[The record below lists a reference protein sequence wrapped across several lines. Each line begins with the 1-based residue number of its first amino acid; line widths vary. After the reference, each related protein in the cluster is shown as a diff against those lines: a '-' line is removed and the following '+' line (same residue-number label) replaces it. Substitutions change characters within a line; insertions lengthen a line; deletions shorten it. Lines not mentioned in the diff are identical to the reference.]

1 MRFPA
6 LTPHS
11 ASQLSSNFIP
21 NSTPSTASFSFEPT
35 SVLDLRR
42 SPSPVHDHFPTTSLA
57 DVLSQTEDLTLLQS
71 LNHHQQATVHN
82 IDDWD
87 SIMREL
93 GLHDDFAPSALKP
106 AFPTHHSPS
115 SDSGITQFHDLGSS
129 IIPGSDQPLFSPSDL
144 EFTVWNANA
153 NVGFDFV
160 EELIKAAGCFD
171 SGDLQLAHAILS
183 HLNQRLLSP
192 IGKPIQRA
200 AFYFK
205 DALNSLLSVSTDP
218 IRSSTLE
225 IVESIKAQKAFSS
238 ISPIPM
244 FSDFTANQAVLES
257 IDSST
262 FIHIVDFEIGL
273 GGQYAS
279 LLREIADR
287 SASSKQSRVSISIR
301 ITAIVQDEF
310 EKESTLV
317 SDNLHHF
324 AHDLQIRFR
333 IDFVSLR
340 SFEMLSEKSIDF
352 TDDERT
358 IVHLTPSTFRRTG
371 VKFVT
376 DLRLIIPNA
385 VVLVT
390 SEGWQTTETSSFRRS
405 FVEGLE
411 FYSVLLE
418 SLDAAVGG
426 SDWVKK
432 IEAFVLRRRIVAE
445 VESMGCKTTS
455 WRDMLAGAGMRPAG
469 LSRLAEFQA
478 ECLVRKGDVRGFQV
492 GTRHGELV
500 LSWHGRPLVAT
511 STWRF

>member
-11 ASQLSSNFIP
+11 AAHLPSSFIP
-21 NSTPSTASFSFEPT
+21 SSTPSTANFCFEPT
-35 SVLDLRR
+35 SVLDIRR
-42 SPSPVHDHFPTTSLA
+42 SPSPVHDNFHTTSIS
-57 DVLSQTEDLTLLQS
+57 DVLSHTQDLSLLTS
-71 LNHHQQATVHN
+71 INDHHQQATVHN
-82 IDDWD
+82 LDDWD

-106 AFPTHHSPS
+106 AFPSHHSPS
-115 SDSGITQFHDLGSS
+115 SDSDVTQFHDLASS
-129 IIPGSDQPLFSPSDL
+129 TIPGSDQLLFSPSDL
-144 EFTVWNANA
+144 EFADWNT
-153 NVGFDFV
+153 NVGFDSV
-160 EELIKAAGCFD
+160 EELIRAAGCLD
-171 SGDLQLAHAILS
+171 SGELQLAHTMLS
-183 HLNQRLLSP
+183 RLNQRLRSP
-192 IGKPIQRA
+192 VGKPLQRA

-205 DALNSLLSVSTDP
+205 DALNSLLSVSTHP
-218 IRSSTLE
+218 AQSSTLE

-257 IDSST
+257 IESSA
-262 FIHIVDFEIGL
+262 FVHIVDFDIGL

-287 SASSKQSRVSISIR
+287 SAYAKQSRVSIR
-301 ITAIVQDEF
+301 ITAIVQEEF
-310 EKESTLV
+310 EKESSLV
-317 SDNLHHF
+317 RDNLSQF
-324 AHDLQIRFR
+324 ARDLQIRFR

-340 SFEMLSEKSIDF
+340 SFEILSEKSIEF
-352 TDDERT
+352 TEDEKT
-358 IVHLTPSTFRRTG
+358 IVHLSPVTFRRTG
-371 VKFVT
+371 AKFVT
-376 DLRLIIPNA
+376 ELRLIVPHV
-385 VVLVT
+385 VVLMT
-390 SEGWQTTETSSFRRS
+390 SEEWLTPETVSFRKS

-418 SLDAAVGG
+418 SLDAAAAFGG
-426 SDWVKK
+426 GEWVKK
-432 IEAFVLRRRIVAE
+432 IEAFVLRPRILVE
-445 VESMGCKTTS
+445 VETMGGKTTS
-455 WRDMLAGAGMRPAG
+455 WREILAGAGMRPAG

-478 ECLVRKGDVRGFQV
+478 ECFVRKGEVRGFHV